1 MDTNPKKRRGC
12 LRAGCATL
20 IAFPLF
26 LALLVWA
33 ISAFSHRLP
42 DHFVLRL
49 AVTGQVDE
57 RSPDIVDFP
66 FPATNPPLSL
76 QELLAVISRAGG
88 DARISS
94 VVLDIDGLTA
104 TPAKLQE
111 LRHAIEGLRKSG
123 KRVTAFLHTPEDKEY
138 LLAVA
143 CDSVVVQKGAWLLLD
158 GLKAESFYFAEPL
171 SRLGVGVQASQW
183 KKYKSAV
190 EPFTRSGS
198 SPENREE
205 IGALLDAS
213 WDDYLGYVSKRRGIA
228 RAAFAAAIDS
238 VAVFS
243 PERAL
248 EMKLVDRVVSA
259 WRFGKEYEKRYGVKA
274 DKLFVGGRAYLQATG
289 GLETSGTGGRIAVVN
304 VAGPIV
310 GSGLEG
316 MADGE
321 GVDTATLRQ
330 ALDAALE
337 DREVKAIVLRIDSP
351 GGDAL
356 AASAM
361 LEMLQ
366 DARRKKPIVASM
378 SGVAASGGYMVALG
392 TDRIFADPLTLTG
405 SIGVFALKP
414 DLGGVL
420 RKTGVTREVLA
431 RGRFA
436 DAFTPYKPFDPEAFR
451 KFDETS
457 GEIYRDFVGKVAER
471 RKMSFDEIDAVA
483 GGRVWTGQKALQVG
497 LVDRL
502 GGFDDAV
509 RAAQELARMDTSKK
523 PGLIYLPAPKTFAD
537 YLSGS
542 ASASTLS
549 SQLSRLVGGYAAK
562 LLPFGR
568 ELALPAS
575 SRLLL
580 ESDAPRVLA
589 LEPADVVIQ

>member
-1 MDTNPKKRRGC
+1 MDTKQKKRRSC
-12 LRAGCATL
+12 LRTGCATVIVL
-20 IAFPLF
+20 PVIFV
-26 LALLVWA
+26 LLVWA
-33 ISAFSHRLP
+33 VSAFSHRLP
-42 DHFVLRL
+42 DRFVLRL
-49 AVTGQVDE
+49 AVTGPIDE
-57 RSPDIVDFP
+57 RSPDAVVFP
-66 FPATNPPLSL
+66 VPTPRQPLSL
-76 QELLAVISRAGG
+76 QELLAVMSRAGG
-88 DARISS
+88 DARVSS
-94 VVLDIDGLTA
+94 VVLDIDGLA
-104 TPAKLQE
+104 APPAKLQE

-123 KRVTAFLHTPEDKEY
+123 KKVTAFLRIPEDKDY

-143 CDSVVVQKGAWLLLD
+143 CDSLVVQQGSWLLLD

-171 SRLGVGVQASQW
+171 ARLGVGVQASQW

-190 EPFTRSGS
+190 ETFTRSGS

-213 WDDYLGYVSKRRGIA
+213 WDDYLGYVSKRRGIT
-228 RAAFAAAIDS
+228 REAFAAAVDS
-238 VAVFS
+238 IAVFS
-243 PERAL
+243 PEQAL
-248 EMKLVDRVVSA
+248 QMKLVDRVASA
-259 WRFGKEYEKRYGVKA
+259 WRFGKEYEKRYGIEA
-274 DKLFVGGRAYLQATG
+274 DDLFVGGREYLQATG
-289 GLETSGTGGRIAVVN
+289 GLETSGTDGRIAVVN

-321 GVDTATLRQ
+321 GVDTAILRQ

-361 LEMLQ
+361 LEMLE

-392 TDRIFADPLTLTG
+392 ADRIIADPLTLTG

-420 RKTGVTREVLA
+420 RKTGVTREVLT

-436 DAFTPYKPFDPEAFR
+436 DAYTAYKPFEPEAFR

-457 GEIYRDFVGKVAER
+457 GAIYRDFVGKVAAR
-471 RKMSFDEIDAVA
+471 RKMGIDAVDAVA
-483 GGRVWTGQKALQVG
+483 GGRVWTGRKALEAG

-509 RAAQELARMDTSKK
+509 RVAQQLARMDSSKK
-523 PGLIYLPAPKTFAD
+523 PGLTYLPAPKTFVD
-537 YLSGS
+537 YLFGP
-542 ASASTLS
+542 ASS
-549 SQLSRLVGGYAAK
+549 SVLPAQLSRFIGEYAAK
-562 LLPFGR
+562 HLPFSR
-568 ELALPAS
+568 ELAQPAS
-575 SRLLL
+575 VRLLL
-580 ESDAPRVLA
+580 ESDGPSVLA
-589 LEPADVVIQ
+589 LEPVEVVVK